1 MSEGTS
7 KLPLRRLESPI
18 HKFTKVVIPTDLQR
32 LQQHQHNIEKFQRA
46 QQWDKL
52 HQEHINSS
60 RTVQQLRSNLREME
74 KLCGRVRG
82 EDAAAL
88 EKLVSPTREQASAAA
103 LDFLR
108 LHSHTATHPLSQPK
122 QPTPNH
128 VPPTGNVEEEE
139 DDDVDAATSLAVS
152 QMLLPAIPPEQFAA
166 ESWGSLEEDLLE
178 LSGLVNEFAL
188 LVHAQQEKIDSIED
202 NVSVAAAN
210 VEEGARSLG
219 KAASSSL
226 AVLPMAGAL
235 VGGVLGGPLG
245 LMAGFKLAGVATA
258 LGGGIIGFAS
268 GNMIRRR
275 KRERV
280 EVQLQQLDNV
290 SANANAD
297 DAMADQTKSS

>member
-1 MSEGTS
+1 MSEGTG

-32 LQQHQHNIEKFQRA
+32 LQQHQHNIEKFQRC
-46 QQWDKL
+46 QQWDRL
-52 HQEHINSS
+52 HQEHVNSS

-82 EDAAAL
+82 EDAASL
-88 EKLVSPTREQASAAA
+88 EKLVSPVREQASAAA
-103 LDFLR
+103 QDFLR
-108 LHSHTATHPLSQPK
+108 LHSQPV
-122 QPTPNH
+122 NH
-128 VPPTGNVEEEE
+128 SPPTQPIGSRTQHDPPYGNE
-139 DDDVDAATSLAVS
+139 DMDATSPAVT
-152 QMLLPAIPPEQFAA
+152 QTQLPAIPPEQNAA

-178 LSGLVNEFAL
+178 LSGLVNEFAS

-219 KAASSSL
+219 KAASSGL
-226 AVLPMAGAL
+226 AVLPVAGAL

-245 LMAGFKLAGVATA
+245 LMAGFKLVGVATA
-258 LGGGIIGFAS
+258 IGGGIIGFAS
-268 GNMIRRR
+268 GNLIQKR

-280 EVQLQQLDNV
+280 DLQLQQLDNTH
-290 SANANAD
+290 AD
-297 DAMADQTKSS
+297 